1 MIFLNPSI
9 LWALFAILIPII
21 VHFFNFQRPKRV
33 LFSNIDFVKEV
44 NKAVVRNI
52 RLKQWLLLFIRILA
66 ITFLVLAIAQPT
78 IKNENQSSQNLG
90 NHSVAIVLDNS
101 MSMNAENSKG
111 SYFNQIKQNSRTIID
126 SYSKSDEF
134 LIFPLSKVRLNAIF
148 QNKNNAKSE
157 LSKIEKTYDSPSLKK
172 LLEFYDEIF
181 SKAQNTNKTLYFLSD
196 FQKNS
201 ILSDSISKDLV
212 TKNAQIY
219 LLPIK
224 QKPQN
229 NVYFSDF
236 KIKNKILEKNK
247 PINISVKIH
256 NDGNEKLENVDLKLS
271 VEGKTLAKKVI
282 QLEENNTQTV
292 EMSFSMQQSTWFSG
306 KISVDDS
313 PIDFDNDYYFSFNIP
328 ERLKVLLVSHDKNK
342 YLSTAFSE
350 VFRTFKTKEISDKR
364 FSQESL
370 ETYDVL
376 VLNGVNEISSG
387 LAERLKNYL
396 KNDGGILFFPDEN
409 MENTSINSF
418 YASLGFGKFTKAQT
432 FENARDA
439 NNIRLDHRIFDGVFE
454 KIIAKAKID
463 APKIKKIYNF
473 QKNPQNSSN
482 TILSVGNNPVLLE
495 HNFMKGTLFTFCI
508 APDAQWSDF
517 PLKSIFVP
525 ILHRAAFLAGSK
537 VSENSNFTLNKTQS
551 KSIQNADEEG
561 EITLENGDEKI
572 VPYQYV
578 QNGNLYI
585 KLGNNEL
592 SAGNY
597 LVKQNGK
604 TIEKLSVN
612 LSDKESKLEFINS
625 TDLEKYFEQK
635 GLSKQVK
642 VLESD
647 SELLQKTI
655 LNIRKGIP
663 LWRWFILATLLML
676 TAEVLVVLFL

>member
-101 MSMNAENSKG
+101 MSMKAENSKG

-134 LIFPLSKVRLNAIF
+134 LIFPLSKIRLNAIF

-181 SKAQNTNKTLYFLSD
+181 SKARNTNKILYFLSD
-196 FQKNS
+196 FQRNS
-201 ILSDSISKDLV
+201 VLADSINKELV
-212 TKNAQIY
+212 AQNAQIY
-219 LLPIK
+219 LLPVK

-236 KIKNKILEKNK
+236 KIENKILEKNK
-247 PINISVKIH
+247 SINISVKIH
-256 NDGNEKLENVDLKLS
+256 NDGNEKLENVELKLS
-271 VEGKTLAKKVI
+271 VEEKTLAKKVI
-282 QLEENNTQTV
+282 QLEANNTQTV
-292 EMSFSMQQSTWFSG
+292 ELSFSMQKSGWFSG

-328 ERLKVLLVSHDKNK
+328 EKLKVLLVSHDKNK
-342 YLSTAFSE
+342 YLNTAFSE
-350 VFRTFKTKEISDKR
+350 VFKTFKTKEISDKR
-364 FSQESL
+364 LSQESL

-409 MENTSINSF
+409 MKNASINGF
-418 YASLGFGKFTKAQT
+418 YTNLGLGKFTEVQT
-432 FENARDA
+432 FETAQDA

-454 KIIAKAKID
+454 KIIAKAKVD

-473 QKNPQNSSN
+473 QKNPQKSSN

-495 HNFMKGTLFTFCI
+495 QNFMKGTLFTFCI

-551 KSIQNADEEG
+551 KSIQNADGES

-572 VPYQYV
+572 VPHQYV
-578 QNGNLYI
+578 QDGNLYI

-597 LVKQNGK
+597 FVKQNGK

-612 LSDKESKLEFINS
+612 LADKESKLEFMNS
-625 TDLEKYFEQK
+625 TDLKKYFEQK

-655 LNIRKGIP
+655 SNIRKGIP

-676 TAEVLVVLFL
+676 TAEVLVVRFL